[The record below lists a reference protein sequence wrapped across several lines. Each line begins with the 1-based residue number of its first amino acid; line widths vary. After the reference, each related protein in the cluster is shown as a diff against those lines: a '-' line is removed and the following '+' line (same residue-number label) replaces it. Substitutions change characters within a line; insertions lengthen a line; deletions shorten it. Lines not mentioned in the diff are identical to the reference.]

1 MVQRTLSWMALAG
14 AVVLALPGMAMAE
27 KPKANDGMVVDSK
40 GMTLYTYSEDT
51 ADKSACY
58 DKCAQ
63 NWPPALV
70 SASDTESENGDWTIL
85 TRTDGKKQWVLM
97 GSPLYTFVGDKKKG
111 DATGDG
117 KADGKWATATMDGAD

>member
-27 KPKANDGMVVDSK
+27 KPKADGGMVVDSK
-40 GMTLYTYSEDT
+40 GMTLYTYSDDT

-63 NWPPALV
+63 NWPPALA
-70 SASDTESENGDWTIL
+70 SANDTETDNGDWTIL

-97 GSPLYTFVGDKKKG
+97 GSPLYTYVGDKKKG
-111 DATGDG
+111 DMTGDG
-117 KADGKWATATMDGAD
+117 KAQGKWAMATMDGAD